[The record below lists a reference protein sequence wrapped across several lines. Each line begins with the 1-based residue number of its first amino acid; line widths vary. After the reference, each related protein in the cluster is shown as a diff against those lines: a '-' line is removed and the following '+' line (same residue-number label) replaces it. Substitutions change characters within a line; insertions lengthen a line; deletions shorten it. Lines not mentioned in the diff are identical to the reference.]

1 MIRTCFTDD
10 TFSYLSGIL
19 NIHMQMFSTDYF
31 IDYIALGVSFA
42 FVDFAVIFMVL
53 VSIKILAIVPS

>member
-19 NIHMQMFSTDYF
+19 NIHMQIFSTDYS
-31 IDYIALGVSFA
+31 INYISLDVSFA
-42 FVDFAVIFMVL
+42 FVDFAVFFMVL